1 MRNMVLGLFLVFV
14 LLTMGGDTWG
24 GEMYKWV
31 DEKGTLH
38 MSDNPTSGIF
48 GKQEKQVAEEDT
60 GKILKKL
67 EMGNRDIPRDMWKY
81 GPAGESQSQP
91 NAGQSTSGSTTR
103 SGRG

>member
-1 MRNMVLGLFLVFV
+1 MRNMVFGLFLAFV

-38 MSDNPTSGIF
+38 LSDNPTSGIF
-48 GKQEKQVAEEDT
+48 QKQEKKVAEEDT
-60 GKILKKL
+60 SAILKKL
-67 EMGNRDIPRDMWKY
+67 ETGNRDIPRDMWKY
-81 GPAGESQSQP
+81 GPAGESQSRP
-91 NAGQSTSGSTTR
+91 SAEQSTSGSTTR